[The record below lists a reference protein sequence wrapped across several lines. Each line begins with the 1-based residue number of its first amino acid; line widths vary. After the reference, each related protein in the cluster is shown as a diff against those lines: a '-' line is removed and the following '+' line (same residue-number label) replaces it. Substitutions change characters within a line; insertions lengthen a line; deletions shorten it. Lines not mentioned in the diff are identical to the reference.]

1 MRPFTDERSP
11 MIRLLGA
18 AAVAAFALLALPAQG
33 AVQKTVLKISTAP
46 GGTMKYT
53 TSSLKAKAGVV
64 TIVMKNASILPHN
77 VAIKGNGVHAKGK
90 IVGRGGASTVTAT
103 LKRGRYEFYCTV
115 PGHEAAGMKGTLT
128 VT

>member
-1 MRPFTDERSP
+1 

-18 AAVAAFALLALPAQG
+18 AAVAALALTALPAQG
-33 AVQKTVLKISTAP
+33 AAQKTVLQISTAP
-46 GGTMKYT
+46 GATMKYT
-53 TSSLKAKAGVV
+53 TTSLKAKAGVV
-64 TIVMKNASILPHN
+64 TIVMKNASILPHD

-90 IVGRGGASTVTAT
+90 IVGKGGISTVTAT
-103 LKRGRYEFYCTV
+103 LKRGRYQFYCTV